1 MRGTAFFKMKTS
13 SGVLRIKYGG
23 KLESMFME
31 AYNEKVYAAK
41 KIRGIFSG
49 ESICIKGIYY
59 GTKRIIRCNPFSKGG
74 YDPVP

>member
-1 MRGTAFFKMKTS
+1 MLGTAFFKMKTS

-59 GTKRIIRCNPFSKGG
+59 DFTIKRWLDWRRKCRNWN
-74 YDPVP
+74 